1 MKLRWFGLAL
11 TVLLVAGGCG
21 STPES
26 SGGEEGGGPGSSGI
40 LKLGTNNYIDSLNP
54 FIAIES
60 QSYNAF
66 VMVYPQLV
74 QYGPGLEIEGDWA
87 KSWENSPDGLKW
99 TFHLEPDVKWSDG
112 EPMTAADAAWTG
124 NTILKY
130 SPGPA
135 GALAPALGHVKKFSA
150 PDDDTLVIE
159 YEEPIGNV
167 LAQME
172 QFWILPQHV
181 WSKYTSNEGKDLK
194 SFQPEKETP
203 MVSGG
208 AYFIDQYDKK
218 GTTVFKPN
226 PEFYGPK
233 SNAEAVALI
242 YYTNSTSMIADLRAG
257 TLDWIEAVPTN
268 AVEELEKEPGV
279 TVDSVGSSQVDNIT
293 FNSNPVKPQNRELL
307 DPRVKE
313 ALEYATDRQEIIEVV
328 HNGYAKP
335 WANLISS
342 QSGDFVNPAVKPLPY
357 DPDKANEIL
366 DSLGYKM
373 RDGVRW
379 APATSGEFAQPAH
392 PMSYEMIIPASL
404 NYNGDRYFEIIRDNW
419 AEVGVEI
426 KNKPGGD
433 TAQAY
438 ALETAG
444 AYTKFDLAAWDWVGY
459 IDPDFMLS
467 VMTKDQWFSWND
479 TGYNDPAYDRM
490 YEKQATL
497 VDPQERQ
504 DLVWKMQAKLAR
516 ERPYIHTVQEEI
528 IMAYK
533 DEWTGVYP
541 DLGAYC
547 KCYYTSVRR
556 TQ

>member
-1 MKLRWFGLAL
+1 
-11 TVLLVAGGCG
+11 
-21 STPES
+21 
-26 SGGEEGGGPGSSGI
+26 
-40 LKLGTNNYIDSLNP
+40 
-54 FIAIES
+54 
-60 QSYNAF
+60 
-66 VMVYPQLV
+66 
-74 QYGPGLEIEGDWA
+74 
-87 KSWENSPDGLKW
+87 
-99 TFHLEPDVKWSDG
+99 
-112 EPMTAADAAWTG
+112 
-124 NTILKY
+124 
-130 SPGPA
+130 
-135 GALAPALGHVKKFSA
+135 
-150 PDDDTLVIE
+150 VIE

-181 WSKYTSNEGKDLK
+181 WSKYTGNEGKDLK

-203 MVSGG
+203 TVSGG
-208 AYFIDQYDKK
+208 AYFIDKYDKK

-242 YYTNSTSMIADLRAG
+242 YYTNSTSLIADLRAG

-268 AVEELEKEPGV
+268 AVEELEKEPGI

-313 ALEYATDRQEIIEVV
+313 ALEYATDRQEIIDVV

-379 APATSGEFAQPAH
+379 APATSGKYAQPAH
-392 PMSYEMIIPASL
+392 PMSYEMIIPGSL
-404 NYNGDRYFEIIRDNW
+404 NFNGDRYFEIIRDNW

-497 VDPQERQ
+497 VDPQERR

-556 TQ
+556 K